1 MSIVFTATIESIST
15 RSDKTFKIIIGT
27 QESEEETWTELIKS
41 RGQLVKVLIS
51 HENILPDVVSAVE
64 NASIVSGNQKT
75 PSQKLRHVIYRLW
88 QQEGRDGET
97 SEDFYRNKITEIIEE
112 IKLKLDH

>member
-1 MSIVFTATIESIST
+1 MSLIFPSVVESIST
-15 RSDKTFKIIIGT
+15 RSDGSLKVILGT
-27 QESEEETWTELIKS
+27 QEANDETGAGLIRM
-41 RGQLVKVLIS
+41 RGKYVKVLLS
-51 HENILPDVVSAVE
+51 DENIIPDVVSAVE
-64 NASIVSGNQKT
+64 GASIIAGNQKT

>member
-88 QQEGRDGET
+88 QQVGTGDSDT
-97 SEDFYRNKITEIIEE
+97 FYKEKMTEIIES